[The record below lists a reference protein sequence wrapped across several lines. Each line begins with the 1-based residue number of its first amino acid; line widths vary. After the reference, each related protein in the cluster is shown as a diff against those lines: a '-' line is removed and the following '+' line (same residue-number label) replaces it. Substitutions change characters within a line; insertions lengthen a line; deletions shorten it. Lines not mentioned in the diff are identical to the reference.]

1 MYALVEIKGRQFKA
15 QKGALLKI
23 DRISQEKGEAADF
36 EQVLLLRDEKKVLVG
51 TPYVEGA
58 TVKTT
63 VEDHGRDDKI
73 TVIKFKKRKNYRKK
87 QGHRQQFT
95 LIRVDEIVSA

>member
-15 QKGALLKI
+15 QKGELLKI
-23 DRISQEKGEAADF
+23 DRISQAKGEAVDF
-36 EQVLLLRDEKKVLVG
+36 EEVLLLRDEKQLKVG
-51 TPYVEGA
+51 TPYVKGA

-63 VEDHGRDDKI
+63 VEDHGKDDKVTI
-73 TVIKFKKRKNYRKK
+73 IKCKRRKTYRRK

-95 LIRVDEIVSA
+95 LLRVDEIVSV

>member
-23 DRISQEKGEAADF
+23 DRIEQVKGENVDF
-36 EQVLLLRDEKKVLVG
+36 EQVLLLKDDQKVTVG
-51 TPYVEGA
+51 TPYVKGA
-58 TVKTT
+58 AVKTT
-63 VEDHGRDDKI
+63 VEEHVRDKKI
-73 TVIKFKKRKNYRKK
+73 TVFKFKRRKNYRRK

-95 LIRVDEIVSA
+95 LIRVDEIVGV